1 MREWLEAWKAVATI
15 IAEVAGGT
23 VWGATGISRVRTE
36 LQSEIHSLEVRMEGR
51 LSAVEA
57 KLDLLIAALELK
69 AGDDQ

>member
-1 MREWLEAWKAVATI
+1 MREWLESWKAVAAI
-15 IAEVAGGT
+15 IPMVAGGT
-23 VWGATGISRVRTE
+23 VWVATGISRVRTE
-36 LQSEIHSLEVRMEGR
+36 LPSEIHSLEVRMEGR